1 MDSIAFFDKLEGFM
15 QSKFGEKEPRECP
28 ECAKCSDASMPKYFA
43 SLGSLKQHL
52 LEHYRVKY
60 YLENVREWPCLSE
73 SSDLNYFS
81 ALSEN

>member
-1 MDSIAFFDKLEGFM
+1 MDSVAFFNQLEGFM
-15 QSKFGEKEPRECP
+15 QSKFGEKQPRECP
-28 ECAKCSDASMPKYFA
+28 ECTKCGDASMPKYFA

-60 YLENVREWPCLSE
+60 YLENVRDWPCLNE